1 MNRSK
6 IIIPFYVLGVL
17 LLASCTKKV
26 PIVYGVDHYHQS
38 PNGSF
43 IKAKIKGRQEKINV
57 SGELIAADDKKII
70 VYTLD
75 NPRIL
80 QPYAL
85 RDILSYEIYYA
96 KGVENYNIETG
107 LINASTLT
115 HGWFL
120 VLTLP
125 INLIVNGSINES
137 VNKELRFNSKE
148 LSADQLFKYARYP
161 NGLPRGIDLSNLN
174 KLLEN

>member
-1 MNRSK
+1 M
-6 IIIPFYVLGVL
+6 
-17 LLASCTKKV
+17 LASCTRKV
-26 PIVYGVDHYHQS
+26 PIVYDVDHYHQS
-38 PNGSF
+38 PNGSY
-43 IKAKIKGRQEKINV
+43 IIAKIKGKQEKINI

-70 VYTLD
+70 VYTLGK
-75 NPRIL
+75 PRIM

-96 KGVENYNIETG
+96 KGVENYNLETG

-137 VNKELRFNSKE
+137 VHRELRFNSKE
-148 LSADQLFKYARYP
+148 LSANQLFKYARYP
-161 NGLPRGIDLSNLN
+161 NGLPRGINLSNLN

>member
-6 IIIPFYVLGVL
+6 IIIPFYVIGVL

-26 PIVYGVDHYHQS
+26 PIVYNVDHYHQS

-43 IKAKIKGRQEKINV
+43 ITAKIKGRQEKINV

-75 NPRIL
+75 NPRII

-137 VNKELRFNSKE
+137 INEELRFNCKQ
-148 LSADQLFKYARYP
+148 LSGDQLFKYGR
-161 NGLPRGIDLSNLN
+161 
-174 KLLEN
+174 